1 MLVAMI
7 AGCAFCVA
15 VSNELGPSA
24 MILERLQFSVES
36 ISSSIG
42 LHVRGKAASQSWVI
56 PTRCTPWPGKNR
68 AVRGRRGFEVVALWR
83 VDLCGLLF
91 VCTAGRAEDGNER
104 QEVDCCDGCEARRS
118 ARRDIAP
125 GRSVK

>member
-1 MLVAMI
+1 M

-15 VSNELGPSA
+15 VNSELGPSA

-56 PTRCTPWPGKNR
+56 PTRCTPWPGKKR

-83 VDLCGLLF
+83 VYLCELLF
-91 VCTAGRAEDGNER
+91 VYTAGRTDNGNER

-125 GRSVK
+125 GRCVK